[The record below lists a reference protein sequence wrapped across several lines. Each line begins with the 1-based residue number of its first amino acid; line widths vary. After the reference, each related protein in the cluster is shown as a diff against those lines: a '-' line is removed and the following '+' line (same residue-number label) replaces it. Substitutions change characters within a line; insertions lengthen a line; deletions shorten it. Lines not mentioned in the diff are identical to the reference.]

1 MYMRTGSVV
10 RPNSASTLASAAY
23 HVDNV
28 FDLLGIDDV
37 IRQVIIDFGVGQEAL
52 FLAARN
58 EFLQLLSLLAGAN
71 CCTFLAQEET
81 PSM

>member
-1 MYMRTGSVV
+1 MHRNAHVV
-10 RPNSASTLASAAY
+10 D

-58 EFLQLLSLLAGAN
+58 EFLQLLSLLAGAY
-71 CCTFLAQEET
+71 CCTFLAQDET

>member
-1 MYMRTGSVV
+1 
-10 RPNSASTLASAAY
+10 
-23 HVDNV
+23 
-28 FDLLGIDDV
+28 
-37 IRQVIIDFGVGQEAL
+37 VIIDFGVGQEAL

>member
-1 MYMRTGSVV
+1 VHRDAHVV
-10 RPNSASTLASAAY
+10 N

-58 EFLQLLSLLAGAN
+58 EFLQLLSLLAEMSGEILSGPPSSEGLSGAV
-71 CCTFLAQEET
+71 
-81 PSM
+81 